1 MDPAVHESAG
11 PALPLRAV
19 VDQLAV
25 GVMVAHGEEGALTYA
40 NPAAQQLV
48 SWELPLGMTLAQFSD
63 LPVFSLDGARLRGE
77 ELPLAQALRSG
88 RVVRGELTIERPDG
102 RRRVLRMAATPL
114 DGDTAAAVAV
124 FEDIT
129 AQREAEQL
137 RERFVHAL
145 GHELRNPL
153 SVIKTALAVL
163 RKRTQ
168 DFATLD
174 RIERAITRMNRMI
187 GDVMDLGRVQSRHG
201 LSIEP
206 EVCDLGEIVAE
217 AIAAAAPPECPI
229 KVELEREGDLSAEID
244 HDRIFQ
250 VAANLLS
257 NAVKYSRPG
266 GRVEV
271 RVEEHETDRLHLEV
285 RDHGIG
291 IPREEQRRLFE
302 PFFRGRNAER
312 AASGLGLG
320 LFLSAQ
326 IARAHGGE
334 IAGESTP
341 GKGSTFHLWLPRR
354 RPARPPE
361 DEERL
366 LRQRDTALS
375 PEAAVP

>member
-1 MDPAVHESAG
+1 VNTAVQETVG

-25 GVMVAHGEEGALTYA
+25 GIVVAHGESGALTYA
-40 NPAAQQLV
+40 NPAAQQLLG
-48 SWELPLGMTLAQFSD
+48 WELPLGMTLAQFSD
-63 LPVFSLDGARLRGE
+63 LPLFATDGARLRGE
-77 ELPLAQALRSG
+77 ELPLAQALRTG
-88 RVVRGELTIERPDG
+88 RVSRGELVVERPDG
-102 RRRVLRMAATPL
+102 RRRILSMAATPL

-124 FEDIT
+124 FEDVT
-129 AQREAEQL
+129 AQRESEQL

-163 RKRTQ
+163 RKRVQ
-168 DFATLD
+168 DSATLD
-174 RIERAITRMNRMI
+174 RIERAVGRMNRMI
-187 GDVMDLGRVQSRHG
+187 GDVMDLGHVQTRRG

-217 AIAAAAPPECPI
+217 AIAAACPPGCSVR
-229 KVELEREGDLSAEID
+229 VELEREGDLSAEID
-244 HDRIFQ
+244 HDRVFQ
-250 VAANLLS
+250 VAANLLA

-271 RVEEHETDRLHLEV
+271 RVEAHESDRLHLEV

-291 IPREEQRRLFE
+291 IPREDQRRLFE

-312 AASGLGLG
+312 AAPGLGLG

-341 GKGSTFHLWLPRR
+341 GKGSTFHLWLPRH
-354 RPARPPE
+354 RPERPPE
-361 DEERL
+361 EEERL
-366 LRQRDTALS
+366 LHQRETLS
-375 PEAAVP
+375 NEARVP

>member
-1 MDPAVHESAG
+1 MHESAG

-25 GVMVAHGEEGALTYA
+25 GIMVAHGEAGALTYS
-40 NPAAQQLV
+40 NPAAQQQIG
-48 SWELPLGMTLAQFSD
+48 WELPLGMTLAQFSD
-63 LPVFSLDGARLRGE
+63 LPLFTVDGARLRGE

-88 RVVRGELTIERPDG
+88 RVVRGELVVERADG

-129 AQREAEQL
+129 AQRESEQL

-174 RIERAITRMNRMI
+174 RIERSIARMNRMI
-187 GDVMDLGRVQSRHG
+187 GDVMDMGRVQSRHG

-217 AIAAAAPPECPI
+217 AVAATAPPECGVT
-229 KVELEREGDLSAEID
+229 VELEREGDLSAEID
-244 HDRIFQ
+244 HDRILQ
-250 VAANLLS
+250 VAVNLLS

-271 RVEEHETDRLHLEV
+271 RVSEHETDRLHLEV

-291 IPREEQRRLFE
+291 IPRDEQRRLFE

-361 DEERL
+361 EDESL
-366 LRQRDTALS
+366 LRAPEALS
-375 PEAAVP
+375 PEAMVP